1 MARRRTKVDKLI
13 DDLEVILNDVYF
25 HPSLMA
31 NMITTTYPPYTQA
44 KLIELIRSIEKYH
57 QKELDLDKTTQS
69 GQFGPQR

>member
-31 NMITTTYPPYTQA
+31 NMITATYPPYTQV
-44 KLIELIRSIEKYH
+44 KLIELMRAIEKYH
-57 QKELDLDKTTQS
+57 NKEVALDKSTLS
-69 GQFGPQR
+69 GPYGQY